1 MADDLVI
8 KLLFLGVIH
17 LVSVQGIK
25 GCFVGE
31 RKALLEY
38 KAFVNSDGQDADHL
52 LPSWVND
59 PEDDCCKWERVD
71 CDSTT
76 GHVIKL
82 SLSNTRQFDVLSSN
96 MYNPKNSWHLNI
108 SLFQP
113 LKELRSLN
121 LSFNV
126 IAGWIQNKELSVL
139 QNLEELDL
147 GSNILNGSSAA
158 QDVTSLSKLSKLKY
172 LYLKDNILNKD
183 IIRILGTLPSLKLL
197 DLSRN
202 WLEGSISNKEFGK
215 LSNVEVLIL
224 SQNGL
229 SGNFPIQGFTRL
241 KILDLSQN
249 QFSGGIPPFVGPLH
263 SLKALSLSSNFQ
275 LNGSLPNPGLC
286 GLKRLQELDLSR
298 NSFEGTLPSYLNNL
312 TSLKLLDISDNHFT
326 ENLSSDLMR
335 RLPSSLE
342 FMDLRHNN
350 FQGLFS
356 FSYIENHSKLEVFM
370 LTGNKNRLQI
380 DAQSLGW
387 INPLFQLKAL
397 VLSDLHLNS
406 IPEFH
411 FCQQRLRVIDLS
423 HNKLKE
429 EFPILLLQN
438 NYDLKFM
445 NLRNNS
451 FVGQFIYLPSY
462 QMQNMVWLDLS
473 ENNFTGKLP
482 KDFGD
487 KLPSLQ
493 YLNLSW
499 NQFEGALPS
508 SLGNMRD
515 LSELDLSFNNFLG
528 EVPKE
533 LLVGCRGLQ
542 QLILSHNKLGG
553 EIFSFE
559 FNFSNLMLLELS
571 NNEFIGSLSNVKI
584 ETLAIF
590 DVSNNNMT
598 GPIPTWINTVS
609 WKISLRNNSFE
620 GQFPCQ
626 QLMSPLLFLD
636 LSQNFLYGPLPT
648 CIDFTTIWE
657 IHLEGN
663 KFTGLLQ
670 EFLQNSPT
678 SLFVLNLKDNSLS
691 GFIPDLNG
699 TFLNLKHLLLGKN
712 CLKGLIPET
721 LCLLK
726 NMIIMDFSSNSLSG
740 TIPPCFQNLTFRVME
755 NYGKSPAQTI
765 LFHIQFT
772 DEDHIY
778 GDLLKKNLN
787 LFIYVPTIEELMI
800 HKIHLVT
807 KNRERSYE
815 GSILNLM
822 SALDMSDN
830 DLDGE
835 IPQHFG
841 VLSQIRSLNLSH
853 NWLTGPIPTTLS
865 MLPNIESLDLC
876 CNNLSGKLPP
886 ELTNLNFLEVF
897 NVSYNNLSGEIPFSM
912 MIPQFSTFDHSSYE
926 GNQFLCGLPLEK
938 GCTNDTETPR
948 LKSSPSDSN
957 KGKCWRQ
964 EQLPSTI
971 VIVGGV
977 VAAAED
983 GRDSLMEKG
992 ERVLRTEQK
1001 FRKLW

>member
-1 MADDLVI
+1 MADDL
-8 KLLFLGVIH
+8 
-17 LVSVQGIK
+17 
-25 GCFVGE
+25 
-31 RKALLEY
+31 ALLEY

-139 QNLEELDL
+139 ENLEELDL

-202 WLEGSISNKEFGK
+202 WLKGSISNKEFGK
-215 LSNVEVLIL
+215 LSNVEVLTL

-229 SGNFPIQGFTRL
+229 SGNLPIQGFTRL

-286 GLKRLQELDLSR
+286 GLKRLQELDLSQ
-298 NSFEGTLPSYLNNL
+298 NSFEGTLPPYLNNL

-370 LTGNKNRLQI
+370 LTGNKDRLQI

-406 IPEFH
+406 IPEFL

-445 NLRNNS
+445 NFRNNS
-451 FVGQFIYLPSY
+451 FV
-462 QMQNMVWLDLS
+462 
-473 ENNFTGKLP
+473 
-482 KDFGD
+482 
-487 KLPSLQ
+487 
-493 YLNLSW
+493 
-499 NQFEGALPS
+499 GALPS
-508 SLGNMRD
+508 SLGNVRD

-553 EIFSFE
+553 EIFSSE

-609 WKISLRNNSFE
+609 WKIPLRNNSFE

-636 LSQNFLYGPLPT
+636 LSQNFLFGPLPT

-670 EFLQNSPT
+670 EFLPNSPT
-678 SLFVLNLKDNSLS
+678 SLSVLNLKDNSLS

-712 CLKGLIPET
+712 CLKGSIPET
-721 LCLLK
+721 LCLLE
-726 NMIIMDFSSNSLSG
+726 NMTIMDFSSNSLSG

-765 LFHIQFT
+765 SFHIQFT

-778 GDLLKKNLN
+778 EDLLKKNLN
-787 LFIYVPTIEELMI
+787 LFIYVPTIEELI

-853 NWLTGPIPTTLS
+853 NWLTDPIPTTLS

-926 GNQFLCGLPLEK
+926 GNQFLCGPPLEK
-938 GCTNDTETPR
+938 GCINDTETPR

-957 KGKCWRQ
+957 KGKWYEIDLAAFLACFFPVYLVFFLLMVSLLYINPHWLTRS
-964 EQLPSTI
+964 LYFIDHYYSKL
-971 VIVGGV
+971 V
-977 VAAAED
+977 VA
-983 GRDSLMEKG
+983 
-992 ERVLRTEQK
+992 LRICYYSRFQVVK
-1001 FRKLW
+1001 AC